1 MTSAPKHPRIDI
13 STHIDLL
20 QYVYYVEPMGY
31 ESRTPLLS
39 ADDEIILA
47 KRIEDGRNAAE
58 RLAEAEALPDD
69 PHVAADGVAAKN
81 HFIEANLRLALSM
94 AGKARVPSHVDRQD
108 VIQDA
113 MIGLE
118 IAVERF
124 DWRRGYKFSTYATWW
139 IRRSIQQGLENTA
152 STVRVPSHKVSEL
165 RSTLAMNPDLDHL
178 PATLQTAARFRSMDS
193 LDRELIDAVTV
204 GDIVPS
210 RDAAPDETVVSLTD
224 GDAAHALVA
233 QLDTTTRAM
242 VIARFGL
249 DGSEPQTYTAIAD
262 ARDVSA
268 EAVRRRILRALDALR
283 PGAERLTAPEPE
295 LLSTAA

>member
-1 MTSAPKHPRIDI
+1 MLT
-13 STHIDLL
+13 TIDLL
-20 QYVYYVEPMGY
+20 KYIYYGTPMGY
-31 ESRTPLLS
+31 DSTTPLLT
-39 ADDEIILA
+39 AHDEVTLA
-47 KRIEDGRNAAE
+47 KRIEAGRAAAE
-58 RLAEAEALPDD
+58 RMAQAQPDAD
-69 PHVAADGVAAKN
+69 DDLVATDGIAAKN

-94 AGKARVPSHVDRQD
+94 ANKARVPGHVDRQD

-118 IAVERF
+118 IAVDRF

-165 RSTLAMNPDLDHL
+165 RSTLAMNPDLEEL
-178 PATLQTAARFRSMDS
+178 PPTLQTAARFRSMDS

-204 GDIVPS
+204 GDVVPS
-210 RDAAPDETVVSLTD
+210 GDATPDETMLSLTD
-224 GDAAHALVA
+224 STAAHELVA
-233 QLDTTTRAM
+233 QLDGTTRAM

-262 ARDVSA
+262 ARGVSA

-283 PGAERLTAPEPE
+283 PGAERLTNAEPEP
-295 LLSTAA
+295 LSTAA